1 MRRLIVVVLAVLAM
15 VIGMAVPAMAL
26 TTVDVTITAQP
37 AYIVVTQAQTTWVL
51 NGIDGDGATP
61 KFFIIPNDTYYANP
75 AGANGDGTPPSATV
89 LNTECYFDLVTTGS
103 TLPLDLTVNCS
114 DFAGG
119 GAAMTNSGNSTIGPT
134 AYVGYCW
141 GEGATYATIGAGN
154 RTLML
159 TAASGKMKS
168 GLTETASWHWGAD
181 IATQA
186 NAWAVGG
193 NSTAHMI
200 LTATATP

>member
-1 MRRLIVVVLAVLAM
+1 MRKVIVVVLAVLAL
-15 VIGMAVPAMAL
+15 VIGMAVPAMAA
-26 TTVDVTITAQP
+26 TTVDVVITAQP
-37 AYIVVTQAQTTWVL
+37 AYIVVTQTQLTWTL
-51 NGIDGDGATP
+51 NGIDGDGVTP
-61 KFFIIPNDTYYANP
+61 KYYIRPSDTYYANP
-75 AGANGDGTPPSATV
+75 DGANGDGTPPSATV
-89 LNTECYFDLVTTGS
+89 LAAECYFDLVTTGS
-103 TLPLDLTVNCS
+103 SLPVDLTVNCS

-119 GAAMTNSGNSTIGPT
+119 GAAMTNSGNGTIGPT

-186 NAWAVGG
+186 NAWAAGG